1 MEAGN
6 ANRGDIR
13 MSEQSMLFPV
23 SVGRPTAAPD
33 EMVHRELHIRIT
45 VLPLTA
51 GRVARVAVVLDGHEA
66 PQYVII
72 ATGYMHEPELEA
84 LASGTRLEVTS
95 WMAVR
100 HAMERLL
107 AADAA

>member
-1 MEAGN
+1 
-6 ANRGDIR
+6 
-13 MSEQSMLFPV
+13 MSQSMLFPT
-23 SVGRPTAAPD
+23 SVGRTPAAPD
-33 EMVHRELHIRIT
+33 ELIHRELHIRIT

-51 GRVARVAVVLDGHEA
+51 GRVARIAVVLDGHEA

-72 ATGYMHEPELEA
+72 ATGFLHEPELEA

-95 WMAVR
+95 WLAVR
-100 HAMERLL
+100 HEMERLL